1 MLKSLHWRG
10 FVVAFAIASAAAS
23 AQSGPDFGEPP
34 SGTIPIL
41 FNDHHVYARPSAL
54 QSGRVIAA
62 LVRGDEVL
70 VPLRSLFEQ
79 MGATVNYDGPSRTVV
94 VLAPQRNISLVVD
107 QPLVVINGESR
118 PLDVP
123 PVIVNGILLVPVRV
137 ISEALGAYVQWD
149 AALRVVVIRYLNY
162 SNVPSPSGPLVTP
175 VPVGPVS
182 GPAPVATP
190 IPTPLFGAPPTKSP
204 YEHFVAGDYNFYS
217 KTSNELS
224 PGNTGKS
231 ATYDARLAV
240 EFPLFKA
247 PWMLEGDYRSFS
259 YPHND
264 TIDPDLIGEE
274 NPCPH
279 FGGFPP
285 FPAAGNQG
293 CVTEVGHYGQTPVQS
308 FTAQEAQLD
317 ARFGLKLFDPRIYLA
332 VDYLSLTHDYGQLY
346 DYPTLHGFGLGL
358 EKLPDLDQ
366 KGLSLYASAYY
377 HPSMYGK
384 FTYPEFD
391 APLSSAG
398 MPSTLHQQ
406 AFTYQGGINVPIA
419 KPIFLDIGVL
429 GDMIRAR
436 SPSPS
441 SVAHT
446 AAYAGLGLHF

>member
-1 MLKSLHWRG
+1 
-10 FVVAFAIASAAAS
+10 
-23 AQSGPDFGEPP
+23 
-34 SGTIPIL
+34 
-41 FNDHHVYARPSAL
+41 
-54 QSGRVIAA
+54 
-62 LVRGDEVL
+62 VL
-70 VPLRSLFEQ
+70 VS
-79 MGATVNYDGPSRTVV
+79 GVV
-94 VLAPQRNISLVVD
+94 
-107 QPLVVINGESR
+107 
-118 PLDVP
+118 
-123 PVIVNGILLVPVRV
+123 LVPVRV

-149 AALRVVVIRYLNY
+149 ASLRVVVVRYLGY

-175 VPVGPVS
+175 APVGVGPSS
-182 GPAPVATP
+182 GVPPAATP

-204 YEHFVAGDYNFYS
+204 YEHFVVGDYNFYS

-247 PWMLEGDYRSFS
+247 PWMIEGDYRSFS

-264 TIDPDLIGEE
+264 TIDPSLVDEF

-279 FGGFPP
+279 FGAIPP

-293 CVTEVGHYGQTPVQS
+293 CVTELGHYGQAPVQS

-332 VDYLSLTHDYGQLY
+332 VSYLSLTHDYDNLY

-366 KGLSLYASAYY
+366 KRISLYGSAYY
-377 HPSMYGK
+377 HPSMSGK
-384 FTYPEFD
+384 FTYPAFD

-398 MPSTLHQQ
+398 MPSTLRQQ
-406 AFTYQGGINVPIA
+406 AFTYQGGITAPIA
-419 KPIFLDIGVL
+419 SPVFLDLGVV

-446 AAYAGLGLHF
+446 AGYVGLGVHF